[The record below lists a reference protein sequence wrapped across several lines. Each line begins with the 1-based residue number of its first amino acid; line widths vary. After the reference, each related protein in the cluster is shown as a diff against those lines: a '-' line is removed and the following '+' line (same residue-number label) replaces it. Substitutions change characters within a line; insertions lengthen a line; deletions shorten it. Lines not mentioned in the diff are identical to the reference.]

1 MNRKQLTLVSVLV
14 TLLVIFSFVSCEGN
28 NVIPVGTLS
37 ITVFDSMTRAIE
49 PNISL
54 DVSKYEVSLLSSDGT
69 SIVSKELD
77 KSNPSL
83 SQGNIPIGSYTVK
96 VDAKNKDGVII
107 GTGSKPCVIEKDK
120 TTEVSVTVSELSGT
134 GNLSVTLTG
143 AVDSNATYTLT
154 VYKPDNTEVDSVEFA
169 TVDTSFKAEIELDNG
184 FYYFVVTDSE
194 GNTSVPEAFRIVRGD
209 NLIAEAYIY
218 ESLGSFRVTITNSI
232 KPNPTLSL
240 SISDSIIHVGEEFTV
255 NATGMSGESLAYSWY
270 VNGKAVEGSEST
282 LTFTL
287 DFAGDY
293 QIRCLVKDTASSV
306 VWSSDKTITVHD
318 AGYKPTELVLSGEI
332 ETWIIGDVLFPRDL
346 VVTLKENGSNL
357 MAAKYGQGH
366 RTFSLGDNSTLSCD
380 LSGVEGYSYYF
391 ETESAEDGST
401 IVYIV
406 IDKEIDNPAYLSF
419 IFDYD
424 YRFNKER
431 GEYRGFYVSPQGEDT
446 ISEKAGIV
454 SLTNNTATRTI
465 KVEPNS
471 YRISSYTGSNCSIW
485 SEMTPNSVSL
495 VAGETKEVTV
505 TIPYCR
511 IILKNF
517 EPDSNFFT
525 LISEKNGFNY
535 VYIDNEGGEVSF
547 VLGHNYSSES
557 DSFFLWDESSDYVYK
572 IDATISMGETVEVEP
587 IREDAVYIESDVVI
601 PAGRVVVKSKSS
613 VLFENSMWP
622 YFKVTDTSGNTI
634 QHGSLD
640 CRNNYHFSCSSDMTI
655 SFADLLGIGYTFTVT
670 VTPAEDENGAYSEV
684 VVNVDKEIENYA
696 TLRITP
702 DVDEN
707 IIGGEGTLIS
717 LQIEGDRQLILLPY
731 WASMESYELKVA
743 PGSYRRCGFWN
754 SYRDPNTDV
763 IYAPWIDDN
772 FTCISGETTDVTL
785 YLKVWR

>member
-1 MNRKQLTLVSVLV
+1 MNRKFFTVISVII
-14 TLLVIFSFVSCEGN
+14 TSLLLLCFVSCEES

-37 ITVFDSMTRAIE
+37 ITVSDSMTRAIE

-83 SQGNIPIGSYTVK
+83 YQGNIPVGSYTVK

-107 GTGSKPCVIEKDK
+107 GTGSKSCVIEKDK

-154 VYKPDNTEVDSVEFA
+154 VYKPDNTDVDSVEFA

-194 GNTSVPEAFRIVRGD
+194 GNTSVPEAFRIVKGD
-209 NLIAEAYIY
+209 NLTAEAYIY

-255 NATGMSGESLAYSWY
+255 SATGMSGESLAYSWY

-282 LTFTL
+282 LTLSL

-306 VWSSDKTITVHD
+306 VWSSDKTITVHE
-318 AGYKPTELVLSGEI
+318 AEYKSTELVLSGEI
-332 ETWIIGDVLFPRDL
+332 ETWIIGDVLVPSNL
-346 VVTLKENGSNL
+346 VVTLKGNETKLMTVQYGNGHKTFTLDEN
-357 MAAKYGQGH
+357 
-366 RTFSLGDNSTLSCD
+366 TTLSCN

-391 ETESAEDGST
+391 ETENAEDGST

-406 IDKEIDNPAYLSF
+406 IDKEIDDPAYLSF

-424 YRFNKER
+424 YVFDKDR
-431 GEYRGFYVSPQGEDT
+431 GEYRGFYVYPQGENT
-446 ISEKAGIV
+446 SSERAGIV
-454 SLTNNTATRTI
+454 SLTNNKTTRTI

-495 VAGETKEVTV
+495 AAGETKEVTV

-511 IILKNF
+511 VKLMNF
-517 EPDSNFFT
+517 ETEYSYAT
-525 LISEKNGFNY
+525 IISDQYGFDY
-535 VYIDNEGGEVSF
+535 VHFDKEGDEISF
-547 VLGHNYSSES
+547 VLGNDYSSS
-557 DSFFLWDESSDYVYK
+557 HSFILREGSNDCVYRFE
-572 IDATISMGETVEVEP
+572 ATITMGETIEVEP
-587 IREDAVYIESDVVI
+587 IRDDAAFVASDVTI
-601 PAGRVVVKSKSS
+601 PAGRALVKSTSS
-613 VLFENSMWP
+613 VLFENAAWP
-622 YFKVTDTSGNTI
+622 IYKVEDSAGNNRGT
-634 QHGSLD
+634 GDLD
-640 CRNNYHFSCSSDMTI
+640 CRSDKWFNVSTDMTI
-655 SFADLLGIGYTFTVT
+655 SFADLFNAGYTFSVT

-707 IIGGEGTLIS
+707 LINGKGTLIS
-717 LQIEGDRQLILLPY
+717 LQMNGDRQLILLPY
-731 WASMESYELKVA
+731 WASMEPYELKVA
-743 PGSYRRCGFWN
+743 PGAYRCCGFWN
-754 SYRDPNTDV
+754 SYRDPNTDI
-763 IYAPWIDDN
+763 IYAPRVDSN
-772 FTCISGETTDVTL
+772 FTCTSGETTDVTL
-785 YLKVWR
+785 YLEVWR

>member
-1 MNRKQLTLVSVLV
+1 
-14 TLLVIFSFVSCEGN
+14 
-28 NVIPVGTLS
+28 
-37 ITVFDSMTRAIE
+37 
-49 PNISL
+49 
-54 DVSKYEVSLLSSDGT
+54 
-69 SIVSKELD
+69 
-77 KSNPSL
+77 
-83 SQGNIPIGSYTVK
+83 
-96 VDAKNKDGVII
+96 
-107 GTGSKPCVIEKDK
+107 
-120 TTEVSVTVSELSGT
+120 
-134 GNLSVTLTG
+134 
-143 AVDSNATYTLT
+143 
-154 VYKPDNTEVDSVEFA
+154 
-169 TVDTSFKAEIELDNG
+169 
-184 FYYFVVTDSE
+184 
-194 GNTSVPEAFRIVRGD
+194 
-209 NLIAEAYIY
+209 
-218 ESLGSFRVTITNSI
+218 
-232 KPNPTLSL
+232 
-240 SISDSIIHVGEEFTV
+240 
-255 NATGMSGESLAYSWY
+255 MSGESLAYSWY

-282 LTFTL
+282 LTLLL

-293 QIRCLVKDTASSV
+293 TVRCLVKDTASSV

-357 MAAKYGQGH
+357 MAAQYGHGH

-391 ETESAEDGST
+391 ETEVAEDGST

-431 GEYRGFYVSPQGEDT
+431 GEYRGFYVYPQGENT
-446 ISEKAGIV
+446 RSERAGIV
-454 SLTNNTATRTI
+454 SLTNNTTTRTI

-485 SEMTPNSVSL
+485 SEMTPNNVSL
-495 VAGETKEVTV
+495 AAGETKEVTV

-511 IILKNF
+511 VKLMNF
-517 EPDSNFFT
+517 ETESSSAMI
-525 LISEKNGFNY
+525 ISEQSGFD
-535 VYIDNEGGEVSF
+535 YIHFDKEGDEISF
-547 VLGHNYSSES
+547 VLGNDYSGSHSFILREYYS
-557 DSFFLWDESSDYVYK
+557 DCVDRFE
-572 IDATISMGETVEVEP
+572 ATTTMGETFEVEP
-587 IREDAVYIESDVVI
+587 VRDDAVFVESDVTI
-601 PAGRVVVKSKSS
+601 PAGRALVKSTSS
-613 VLFENSMWP
+613 VLFENSVWP
-622 YFKVTDTSGNTI
+622 IYKVEDTAGNNRGTED
-634 QHGSLD
+634 LD
-640 CRNNYHFSCSSDMTI
+640 CRSDRWLNASTDMTI
-655 SFADLLGIGYTFTVT
+655 SFADLFNAGYTFSVT

-707 IIGGEGTLIS
+707 LIGGEGALIS
-717 LQIEGDRQLILLPY
+717 LQMNGDRQLILLPY
-731 WASMESYELKVA
+731 WASMEPYELKVA
-743 PGSYRRCGFWN
+743 PGAYRCCGFWN

>member
-1 MNRKQLTLVSVLV
+1 MNRKPLALVSVLV

-37 ITVFDSMTRAIE
+37 IMVSDSMTRAIE
-49 PNISL
+49 PNIPL
-54 DVSKYEVSLLSSDGT
+54 DVAKYEVSLLNNDGT

-83 SQGNIPIGSYTVK
+83 SQGNIPVGSYTVK

-107 GTGSKPCVIEKDK
+107 GTGSKSCVIEKDK
-120 TTEVSVTVSELSGT
+120 TTEVSVTVNELSGT

-154 VYKPDNTEVDSVEFA
+154 IYKPDDTEVDSVEFT
-169 TVDTSFKAEIELDNG
+169 TVDTSLKAEIELDNG

-194 GNTSVPEAFRIVRGD
+194 GNTSVPEAFRIVKGD
-209 NLIAEAYIY
+209 NLTAEAYIY
-218 ESLGSFRVTITNSI
+218 GSLGSFRVTITNSI
-232 KPNPTLSL
+232 IPNPTLSL
-240 SISDSIIHVGEEFTV
+240 SVSDSIIHVGEEFTV

-282 LTFTL
+282 LTLTL

-293 QIRCLVKDTASSV
+293 TVRCLVKDTASSV

-318 AGYKPTELVLSGEI
+318 AEYKPTELVLSGEI
-332 ETWIIGDVLFPRDL
+332 ETWIIGDVLIPRDM
-346 VVTLKENGSNL
+346 VVTLNANGSAL
-357 MAAKYGQGH
+357 MEAQYGQGH

-391 ETESAEDGST
+391 ETEVAEDGST

-431 GEYRGFYVSPQGEDT
+431 GEYRGFYVYPQGENT
-446 ISEKAGIV
+446 RSERAGIV
-454 SLTNNTATRTI
+454 SLTNNTTTRTI

-485 SEMTPNSVSL
+485 SEMTPNNVSL
-495 VAGETKEVTV
+495 AAGETKEVTV

-511 IILKNF
+511 VKLMNF
-517 EPDSNFFT
+517 ETESSSAMI
-525 LISEKNGFNY
+525 ISEQSGFD
-535 VYIDNEGGEVSF
+535 YIHFDKEGDEISF
-547 VLGHNYSSES
+547 VLGNDYSGSHSFILREYYS
-557 DSFFLWDESSDYVYK
+557 DCVYRFE
-572 IDATISMGETVEVEP
+572 ATITMGETIEVEP
-587 IREDAVYIESDVVI
+587 VRDDAVFVESDVTI
-601 PAGRVVVKSKSS
+601 PAGRALVKSTSS
-613 VLFENSMWP
+613 VLFENSVWP
-622 YFKVTDTSGNTI
+622 IYKVEDTAGNNRGTED
-634 QHGSLD
+634 LD
-640 CRNNYHFSCSSDMTI
+640 CRSDRWFNASTDMTI
-655 SFADLLGIGYTFTVT
+655 SFADLLNTGYTFSVT
-670 VTPAEDENGAYSEV
+670 VTPTDDENGAYSEV

-707 IIGGEGTLIS
+707 LIGGEGALIS
-717 LQIEGDRQLILLPY
+717 LQMNGDRQLILLPY
-731 WASMESYELKVA
+731 WASMEPYELKVA
-743 PGSYRRCGFWN
+743 PGAYRCCGFWN
-754 SYRDPNTDV
+754 SYRDPNTDI
-763 IYAPWIDDN
+763 IYAPRVDSN
-772 FTCISGETTDVTL
+772 FTCTSGETTDVTL
-785 YLKVWR
+785 YLEVWR

>member
-37 ITVFDSMTRAIE
+37 ITVSDSMTRAIE

-83 SQGNIPIGSYTVK
+83 SQGNIPVGSYTVK

-107 GTGSKPCVIEKDK
+107 GTGSKSCVIEKDK

-143 AVDSNATYTLT
+143 AVNSNATYTLT

-169 TVDTSFKAEIELDNG
+169 TVDTSFKAGIELDNG

-194 GNTSVPEAFRIVRGD
+194 GNTSVPEAFRIVKGD
-209 NLIAEAYIY
+209 NLTAEAYIY
-218 ESLGSFRVTITNSI
+218 ENLGSFRVTITNSI
-232 KPNPTLSL
+232 IPNPTLSL
-240 SISDSIIHVGEEFTV
+240 SVSDSIIHVGEEFTV

-270 VNGKAVEGSEST
+270 VNGKIVEGSEST
-282 LTFTL
+282 LTLTL

-318 AGYKPTELVLSGEI
+318 AGYKPTELTLSGEI

-357 MAAKYGQGH
+357 MAAQYGHGH

-391 ETESAEDGST
+391 ETEVAEDGST

-431 GEYRGFYVSPQGEDT
+431 GEYRGFYVYPQGENT
-446 ISEKAGIV
+446 RSERAGIV
-454 SLTNNTATRTI
+454 SLTNNTTTRTI

-485 SEMTPNSVSL
+485 SDMTPNSVSL
-495 VAGETKEVTV
+495 VAGETKEITV

-511 IILKNF
+511 LMLKDF
-517 EPDSNFFT
+517 EPDSETFM
-525 LISEKNGFNY
+525 LINEEIGLSY
-535 VYIDNEGGEVSF
+535 VYLDTSENGVSF
-547 VLGHNYSSES
+547 VLGSNQSGPKSYI
-557 DSFFLWDESSDYVYK
+557 LWNEGADCFYRIS
-572 IDATISMGETVEVEP
+572 ATLVMGETVEVEP

-601 PAGRVVVKSKSS
+601 PAGRVVVKSTSS
-613 VLFENSMWP
+613 VLLEHSMWP
-622 YFKVTDTSGNTI
+622 YFKVNDTSGNTV
-634 QHGSLD
+634 QGGSLD
-640 CRNNYHFSCSSDMTI
+640 CRWPYQFSSSSDMTI
-655 SFADLLGIGYTFTVT
+655 SFTDILGTGYTYSVT

-696 TLRITP
+696 TLRVSTAIDPKYLT
-702 DVDEN
+702 ET
-707 IIGGEGTLIS
+707 GTLITLES
-717 LQIEGDRQLILLPY
+717 NDYAGKFLLPFWTTNTYEIKVQPGYYTMCGY
-731 WASMESYELKVA
+731 WNGL
-743 PGSYRRCGFWN
+743 
-754 SYRDPNTDV
+754 RDPDTD
-763 IYAPWIDDN
+763 IYYAPRIENN
-772 FTCISGETTDVTL
+772 FTCNSGEITDIHV
-785 YLKVWR
+785 YLEEWN